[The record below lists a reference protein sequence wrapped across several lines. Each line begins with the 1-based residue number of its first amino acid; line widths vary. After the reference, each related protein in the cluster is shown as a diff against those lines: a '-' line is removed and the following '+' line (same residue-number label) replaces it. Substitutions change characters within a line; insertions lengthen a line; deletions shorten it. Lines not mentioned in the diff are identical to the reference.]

1 MLSIIIPTHNE
12 ENYLPKLLK
21 CIKKQSYKDY
31 EIIIG
36 DAFSTDRTIEIAKN
50 CGCRIV
56 KDAVPNGGPAMGRN
70 NAAKKARGEMLLF
83 LDADSGID
91 AGFISTALKE
101 IKERNLD
108 VAGTFINPIGNK
120 PADKFLLG
128 TFNLWIYINQI
139 IAPHAV
145 GSGIFCK
152 KRLHDKIKG
161 FDESIK
167 VAEDMDYVKRAGK
180 HGKFRILNKVKLNF
194 SMRRFDN
201 EGRLAVGLKNFFGA
215 VHRIFYGEIRSNI
228 LKYNLRYKK

>member
-108 VAGTFINPIGNK
+108 VAGTFINP
-120 PADKFLLG
+120 
-128 TFNLWIYINQI
+128 
-139 IAPHAV
+139 
-145 GSGIFCK
+145 
-152 KRLHDKIKG
+152 
-161 FDESIK
+161 
-167 VAEDMDYVKRAGK
+167 
-180 HGKFRILNKVKLNF
+180 
-194 SMRRFDN
+194 
-201 EGRLAVGLKNFFGA
+201 
-215 VHRIFYGEIRSNI
+215 
-228 LKYNLRYKK
+228 